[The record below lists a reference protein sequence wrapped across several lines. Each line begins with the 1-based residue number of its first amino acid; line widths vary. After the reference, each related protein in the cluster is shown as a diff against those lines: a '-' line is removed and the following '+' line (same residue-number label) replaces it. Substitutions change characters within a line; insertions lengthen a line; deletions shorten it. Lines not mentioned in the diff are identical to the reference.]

1 MRDHGVGGPDT
12 SPPGS
17 RERAR
22 EEAGGWSR
30 DRALDLAEASG
41 WQPLDLSLGV
51 PAEPPPELSWPGGVR
66 TTGNARSS
74 RNSRNS
80 RGSRSPRARYPL
92 SAGSLELRT
101 AAAEYLARRFRV
113 TVPIAAVAACA
124 GAKEFISTVP
134 SFLRASR
141 GKDATERDVALIP
154 ALGYPPYEFGARLA
168 GLTVERV
175 PVDAAGRIDLGKI
188 PDRLAARALY
198 MWVNSPANPTG
209 VVERRLGEVVQWGRE
224 RGVLIL
230 SDEAYAE
237 LTWHGRPRTALAE
250 GLDGVLAVHSASK
263 RSNAPG
269 LRVGFYAGDPALVS
283 GLLRS
288 RRMAGLIAAE
298 ESQRAAVRLFAD
310 DGHAAELQA
319 RTAARLAGLV
329 ELCNSYGLRCDHPDG
344 SMFLWAAAPGGD
356 GVTFARAAAAR
367 AGLIVAP
374 GIDYGPAGS
383 GHIRLAAVREPGAIE
398 ERLGALA
405 AARAI

>member
-1 MRDHGVGGPDT
+1 MGERRVVRGEAMHDHGVGGPRT
-12 SPPGS
+12 LPPGL

-22 EEAGGWSR
+22 EEARGWSR
-30 DRALDLAEASG
+30 DRALEIAEASG
-41 WQPLDLSLGV
+41 WQPLDLSLGI
-51 PAEPPPELSWPGGVR
+51 PAEPPPELSWPGGGR
-66 TTGNARSS
+66 TTVDS
-74 RNSRNS
+74 
-80 RGSRSPRARYPL
+80 RARYPL
-92 SAGSLELRT
+92 SAGSLDLRT
-101 AAAEYLARRFRV
+101 AAADYLARRFRV
-113 TVPIAAVAACA
+113 TVPVSAVAACA
-124 GAKEFISTVP
+124 GAKEFIFTVP
-134 SFLRASR
+134 SFLRASC
-141 GKDATERDVALIP
+141 GKDAAERDLALIP

-175 PVDAAGRIDLGKI
+175 PVDAEWRMDLGKI
-188 PDRLAARALY
+188 PDRVAARALY

-237 LTWHGRPRTALAE
+237 LTWRGRPGTALAA
-250 GLDGVLAVHSASK
+250 GLDGVLVVHSVSK

-269 LRVGFYAGDPALVS
+269 LRVGFYAGDPALVA

-298 ESQRAAVRLFAD
+298 ESQRAAAVLSD

-329 ELCNSYGLRCDHPDG
+329 ELCDSYGLRCDHPDG
-344 SMFLWAAAPGGD
+344 SMFVWAAAPGGD
-356 GVTFARAAAAR
+356 GVTFAHHAAAR

-383 GHIRLAAVREPGAIE
+383 AHIRLAAAHEPGALE

>member
-1 MRDHGVGGPDT
+1 MGRRDMLREGAAGGPEIL
-12 SPPGS
+12 PPGP
-17 RERAR
+17 RDRAR
-22 EEAGGWSR
+22 DAPRGWSR
-30 DRALDLAEASG
+30 DRALEMAEASG
-41 WQPLDLSLGV
+41 WPPLDLSLGV
-51 PAEPPPELSWPGGVR
+51 PAESPPELSRPGGGVR
-66 TTGNARSS
+66 TGL
-74 RNSRNS
+74 
-80 RGSRSPRARYPL
+80 SPARYPL

-101 AAAEYLARRFRV
+101 TAADYLARRFRV
-113 TVPIAAVAACA
+113 TVSISAVAACA

-141 GKDATERDVALIP
+141 GKDAPERDLALIP

-168 GLTVERV
+168 GLTVRRV
-175 PVDAAGRIDLGKI
+175 PVDAEYRMDLDEI

-198 MWVNSPANPTG
+198 MWVNSPSNPTG
-209 VVERRLGEVVQWGRE
+209 VVERRLDEVVEWGRE

-237 LTWHGRPRTALAE
+237 LTWRDQPRTALAA
-250 GLDGVLAVHSASK
+250 GLDGVLAVHSAAK

-269 LRVGFYAGDPALVS
+269 LRVGFFAGDPALVAA
-283 GLLRS
+283 LLRS

-310 DGHAAELQA
+310 DGHAAELRA

-329 ELCNSYGLRCDHPDG
+329 ELCNSHGLRCAHPDG

-356 GVTFARAAAAR
+356 GVTFADNAATR
-367 AGLIVAP
+367 AGLIIAP
-374 GIDYGPAGS
+374 GIDYGPTGS
-383 GHIRLAAVREPGAIE
+383 GHVRLAAVHDPGAIE

-405 AARAI
+405 AAGAI